1 MKYAQFYAGGRIGR
15 DQLSGEGMRAPHDS
29 AEYAKSGVEPLLAN
43 RSGSATVQTALLFGG
58 IALAVAV
65 LAAPMLQGAAGY
77 YAQNRAFGIDR
88 VMTGG
93 VAKGE
98 RVTIRKSVLSGEAQ
112 VICDAAS
119 AKSCVSR

>member
-1 MKYAQFYAGGRIGR
+1 MKCAQFYARGQIGR
-15 DQLSGEGMRAPHDS
+15 DQLSGDSMRAPDRS
-29 AEYAKSGVEPLLAN
+29 ADNAKSGIEPFAAN
-43 RSGSATVQTALLFGG
+43 RSGTATVQTALLFGG
-58 IALAVAV
+58 IALAAAV
-65 LAAPMLQGAAGY
+65 LAAPLLQGAAGY

-93 VAKGE
+93 IAKGE

-112 VICDAAS
+112 VICDAAN